1 MRFRP
6 GESGNPSGKA
16 RGTRNRVTLA
26 AEALL
31 AGETEALTRKA
42 IELAL
47 AGDTVALQ
55 LCLDR
60 IMPLRKGRP
69 VRFAMPKLETVA
81 DLPRAI
87 GAIIKRVADGELT
100 PDEAASIAGVLE
112 TQRRAIELTEI
123 EERLRALEERASG

>member
-1 MRFRP
+1 
-6 GESGNPSGKA
+6 
-16 RGTRNRVTLA
+16 
-26 AEALL
+26 
-31 AGETEALTRKA
+31 
-42 IELAL
+42 
-47 AGDTVALQ
+47 
-55 LCLDR
+55 
-60 IMPLRKGRP
+60 MPLRTPRP